1 MGDLRTCLKK
11 TILGATKSVAQIADD
26 MGCSDSLLYRYGL
39 DGDSAATFPLD
50 RLLPLLN
57 STDDDRLL
65 HHVANRRG
73 YVLVKLRRVS
83 ALKKKDPEVINEI
96 QARFSRILSD
106 FISHT
111 ANATNAETLALLD
124 QINHHLTD
132 MASMRRAVKD
142 YKQGDLF

>member
-11 TILGATKSVAQIADD
+11 TILGASKSVAQIADD
-26 MGCSDSLLYRYGL
+26 LGCCESLLYRYGL
-39 DGDSAATFPLD
+39 DGESGASFPLE

-57 STDDDRLL
+57 STDDDRIM

-83 ALKKKDPEVINEI
+83 SLKRKDPEVINEI
-96 QARFSRILSD
+96 QARFSRILGD
-106 FISHT
+106 FLTHT
-111 ANATNAETLALLD
+111 ADASNAETLALLD
-124 QINHHLTD
+124 QIDHHLTD